1 VLETNDFALDYF
13 GHQARTDVQL
23 LLILLADS
31 PDLDV
36 LLIASEDLQLQVVV
50 ALQPVHRVDT
60 GCNLSVRLP
69 IMTKLV
75 RSDLCDEVQFP
86 VLLDVEDYQPT
97 QLVTESEIPSALT
110 KAHRADVVFG
120 LGHLWRAQ
128 SLCEDA
134 HLRR

>member
-1 VLETNDFALDYF
+1 MLETNDFALDYF

-75 RSDLCDEVQFP
+75 RSDLSQHCTTCVMKFSSP
-86 VLLDVEDYQPT
+86 FSSMSKITSRPNW
-97 QLVTESEIPSALT
+97 SP
-110 KAHRADVVFG
+110 RAKYRP
-120 LGHLWRAQ
+120 H
-128 SLCEDA
+128 
-134 HLRR
+134 